1 MAATYTPTNAR
12 KNLYFIIKHVNS
24 QQEPVEIV
32 PTNGDKGVVV
42 VASDF
47 WHSLQ
52 ETLYLEQTG
61 VLARVEER
69 ERDDTGFT
77 SVDELDWDRL

>member
-1 MAATYTPTNAR
+1 MTAVYTPTSAR
-12 KNLYFIIKHVNS
+12 KNLYSIINYVNS

-32 PTNGDKGVVV
+32 SAKGGKGAVI
-42 VASDF
+42 VAADF

-61 VLARVEER
+61 TLAKVKQR
-69 ERDDTGFT
+69 EADYSGFMD
-77 SVDELDWDRL
+77 VNDIDWDKL